1 MLANLKRLLS
11 ETWDVLEII
20 LIALA
25 VALFIRYF
33 IAQPFLV
40 SGASMEPD
48 FHDRNFLIVDEVSYR
63 FRAPARGE
71 VIVFKY
77 PGNTKEYFIK
87 RIIGLPGETLTV
99 NGNVV
104 TIDTKNGPLVLTE
117 PYIAPDGRNLAAK
130 TVTLDDHS
138 YFVMGDNRGNS
149 FDSRSWGTLDEKY
162 ITGVVRAR
170 LFPFDQIGIIHQIDY
185 ASSTK

>member
-1 MLANLKRLLS
+1 MLSTIKRLLT
-11 ETWDVLEII
+11 ETWDVLEVI

-48 FHDRNFLIVDEVSYR
+48 FHNGNFLIVDEVTYR
-63 FRAPARGE
+63 FGAPDRGD

-104 TIDTKNGPLVLTE
+104 TIDTKNGPLVLSE
-117 PYIAPDGRNLAAK
+117 PYIAPDGRNLAGK

-149 FDSRSWGTLDEKY
+149 FDSRSWGPLDKKFV
-162 ITGVVRAR
+162 TGVVRVR
-170 LFPFDQIGIIHQIDY
+170 LFPFDQIGIIHQTDY